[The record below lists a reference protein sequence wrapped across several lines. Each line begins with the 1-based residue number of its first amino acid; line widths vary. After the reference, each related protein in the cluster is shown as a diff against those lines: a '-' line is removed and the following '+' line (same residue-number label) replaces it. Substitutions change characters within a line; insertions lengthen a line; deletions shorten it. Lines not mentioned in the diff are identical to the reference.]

1 MDCSLLFRNMY
12 PFYLLK
18 WYYKATLLI
27 HISKWLI
34 RSHLPY
40 KTVLKN
46 RQTFWVDR
54 KFRMPTLLS
63 AIVALEFCRL
73 KKHKWAGFWGLKRK
87 PEYVRRAQSC
97 AKVEFFQNICKRR
110 IEFIAIFFSFFMT
123 CKYSWLTKALYE
135 MGILIEYPI

>member
-1 MDCSLLFRNMY
+1 MDCSLLFRTTY

-27 HISKWLI
+27 HVSKWLI

-40 KTVLKN
+40 KTLLKN

-97 AKVEFFQNICKRR
+97 AKIEFFFQKIFVEYLQKKNRIHGNFSLLSWFANIHYFQRR
-110 IEFIAIFFSFFMT
+110 SMKWVF
-123 CKYSWLTKALYE
+123 
-135 MGILIEYPI
+135 